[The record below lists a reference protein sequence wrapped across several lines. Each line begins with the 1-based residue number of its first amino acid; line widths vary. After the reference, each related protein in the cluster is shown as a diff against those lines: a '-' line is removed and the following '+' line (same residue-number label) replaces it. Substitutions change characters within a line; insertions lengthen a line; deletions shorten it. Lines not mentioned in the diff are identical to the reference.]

1 MKITMTYVG
10 ALLMVGALAFSCNKI
25 EKQEPIPEETTQTT
39 APVQMTFTTTMA
51 AKDASTKAVDAD
63 GVTTWVVNE
72 KIAVYYQKNDDSYGT
87 ATANVDAVNAA
98 GVATISASLTN
109 AKNGSTVKFVY
120 PASLVNATGD
130 DIDAAK
136 LQANQHGTIADI
148 SENFDA
154 ATGSGTL
161 VTDGSTC
168 GTDATVTLT
177 NQVLIG
183 KFTPKFSGAAIDGIT
198 TLTVKDGTNTYTVI
212 PTSGTF
218 GTTGIYVAMLP
229 VSSQV
234 VSLAADTAS
243 ASYIY
248 PGKSVTLT
256 AGKLYNNLA
265 ISCSK
270 LYTCNSSDWQTKVS
284 AFNAD
289 ESENP
294 VLLFTGDISLGD
306 SMVIT
311 RADGIIDLG
320 GYSLYIWAGIYTKG
334 LWLQNDVAGKSITV
348 RNGTLSRMLDGGD
361 DTRCFKGTVIVE
373 DLTFDGHIFT
383 DGHPYQLSNVS
394 FINDCGTSRFEN
406 YYYYTYDQTPHT
418 VVINSGKYNC
428 TFFYGGDSGYGS
440 SWIKG
445 NFTIYGGKFRDNVG
459 AIANIT
465 IPSGYSMKSNTDSD
479 SATYPYIV
487 SAD

>member
-1 MKITMTYVG
+1 MKTTMTYLG
-10 ALLMVGALAFSCNKI
+10 ALLMLGALAFSCNKI
-25 EKQEPIPEETTQTT
+25 ENQEPTPEETTQTT
-39 APVQMTFTTTMA
+39 APVEMSFTTTMA
-51 AKDASTKAVDAD
+51 AKDASSKAVDAD

-72 KIAVYYQKNDDSYGT
+72 KIAVYYQKSDDSYGT

-98 GVATISASLTN
+98 GVATISALLTN

-148 SENFDA
+148 SANFDA

-168 GTDATVTLT
+168 GTDALVTLT

-183 KFTPKFSGAAIDGIT
+183 KFTPKFSGAAIDEIM
-198 TLTVKDGTNTYTVI
+198 TLTVSDGTNTYTVT

-229 VSSQV
+229 VASQV
-234 VSLAADTAS
+234 VSLTAETAS

-248 PGKSVTLT
+248 PGKSVTL
-256 AGKLYNNLA
+256 AVGKLYNNLA

-270 LYTCNSSDWQTKVS
+270 LYTCSSSDWETKVS
-284 AFNAD
+284 AFNAE

-294 VLLFTGDISLGD
+294 VLLFTGNISLGD
-306 SMVIT
+306 SMIIT
-311 RADGIIDLG
+311 RSDGIIDLG
-320 GYSLYIWAGIYTKG
+320 GNSLYIWAGSYIKG
-334 LWLQNDVAGKSITV
+334 LWLQNDVSGKSITV
-348 RNGTLSRMLDGGD
+348 RNGMVSRMLDGGND
-361 DTRCFKGTVIVE
+361 NRCFSGTVIVE

-383 DGHPYQLSNVS
+383 DGHPYELTNVN

-418 VVINSGKYNC
+418 ITIYSGKYNC
-428 TFFYGGDSGYGS
+428 TFNAGSYGS
-440 SWIKG
+440 SWLKG
-445 NFTIYGGKFRDNVG
+445 SVTIYGGKFRDNPSS
-459 AIANIT
+459 IANVT
-465 IPSGYSMKSNTDSD
+465 IPSGYSVKSNTDSD

>member
-1 MKITMTYVG
+1 M
-10 ALLMVGALAFSCNKI
+10 LGALAFSCNKI
-25 EKQEPIPEETTQTT
+25 ENQEPTPEETTQTT
-39 APVQMTFTTTMA
+39 APVEMTFTTTMA
-51 AKDASTKAVDAD
+51 AKDASSKAVDAG

-72 KIAVYYQKNDDSYGT
+72 KIAVYYQKSDDSYGT

-98 GVATISASLTN
+98 GVATISALLTN
-109 AKNGSTVKFVY
+109 AKNSSTVKFVY

-148 SENFDA
+148 SANFDA

-168 GTDATVTLT
+168 GTDALVTLT
-177 NQVLIG
+177 NQLLIG

-198 TLTVKDGTNTYTVI
+198 TLTVKDGTNTYTI
-212 PTSGTF
+212 TPTSGSF

-229 VSSQV
+229 VTSQV
-234 VSLAADTAS
+234 VSLTAETAS

-248 PGKSVTLT
+248 PGKSVTLA

-289 ESENP
+289 KSENP

-311 RADGIIDLG
+311 RSDGIIDLG
-320 GYSLYIWAGIYTKG
+320 GNSLFIWAGSFIKG

-361 DTRCFKGTVIVE
+361 DTRCFAGTVIVE

-383 DGHPYQLSNVS
+383 DGHPYVLTNVN
-394 FINDCGTSRFEN
+394 FINACGSSRLEN
-406 YYYYTYDQTPHT
+406 YYYYTYDKTPHT

-428 TFFYGGDSGYGS
+428 TFNAGSYGS
-440 SWIKG
+440 SWLKG
-445 NFTIYGGKFRDNVG
+445 SVTIYGGKFRDNPSN
-459 AIANIT
+459 IANVT
-465 IPSGYSMKSNTDSD
+465 IPSGYSVKSNTDSD